1 MNGGESNVLGALE
14 GALDI
19 LLNTCAFGAAYY
31 FLPLLYGSV
40 IRLSHSFAPAFL
52 PFALSVASSLVY
64 RMFGCYRPI
73 PYINTSYP
81 LKNTVYANTLAF
93 PLFSLIVYLLNK
105 GSEAAVPLTLW
116 ILLSGAVS
124 TVLLILKK
132 RFIILAVRL
141 IRRRRDIIKRVII
154 IGDGTEAA
162 RAFVNE
168 VIRDKYNGIMLLG
181 TVGDMKGEAVGC
193 EPLGGF
199 DGLSDIIKREKPDYA
214 VFAFEH
220 YDKKTVMRL
229 VEICDGA
236 CVKVY
241 FLPVVFGFLRSAGQL
256 EHIGTLPFINLHTT
270 PLDDPFNAFVKR
282 ITDFLGAL
290 ILIILTSPIMLFA
303 AIGTKLSSPGAV
315 LFRQVRVGKMGKRFV
330 MLKFRSMR
338 EAAEEEEGW
347 STGEDPR
354 KTRFGNLMRRTSLDE
369 LPQLFNVLRGDM
381 SLVGPRPELPRF
393 VEGFKREIPLYMVK
407 HYVKPGM
414 TGLAQ
419 IKGLRGDTS
428 IADRINEDIAY
439 IEGWSL
445 WLDVLILLK
454 TPFRLINKSERFT
467 PRSKSS
473 SEEGGADE

>member
-1 MNGGESNVLGALE
+1 
-14 GALDI
+14 
-19 LLNTCAFGAAYY
+19 
-31 FLPLLYGSV
+31 
-40 IRLSHSFAPAFL
+40 
-52 PFALSVASSLVY
+52 
-64 RMFGCYRPI
+64 
-73 PYINTSYP
+73 
-81 LKNTVYANTLAF
+81 
-93 PLFSLIVYLLNK
+93 
-105 GSEAAVPLTLW
+105 
-116 ILLSGAVS
+116 
-124 TVLLILKK
+124 
-132 RFIILAVRL
+132 
-141 IRRRRDIIKRVII
+141 
-154 IGDGTEAA
+154 
-162 RAFVNE
+162 
-168 VIRDKYNGIMLLG
+168 
-181 TVGDMKGEAVGC
+181 
-193 EPLGGF
+193 
-199 DGLSDIIKREKPDYA
+199 
-214 VFAFEH
+214 
-220 YDKKTVMRL
+220 
-229 VEICDGA
+229 
-236 CVKVY
+236 
-241 FLPVVFGFLRSAGQL
+241 VFGFLRSAGQL